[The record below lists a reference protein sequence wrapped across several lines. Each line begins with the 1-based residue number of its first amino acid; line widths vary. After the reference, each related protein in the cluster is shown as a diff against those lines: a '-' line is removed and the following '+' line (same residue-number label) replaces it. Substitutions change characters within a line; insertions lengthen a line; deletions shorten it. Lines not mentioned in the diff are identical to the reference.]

1 MPRPLSVLREAFP
14 MPKPRAPTAPSILVA
29 LSGTLPKQSRVVR
42 ARKRQVR
49 KPHSFAIRHVVRR
62 SRIVPGIPY
71 SNLSVGVPL
80 EIFPNERRVALT
92 PQNATLLLKKGFGQ
106 VLVEKSAGLEAQ
118 FLDEQYKA
126 AGATLVDK
134 SELFT
139 RSDILLK
146 VRAPAPGHEA
156 ELVKKGSTLISFLYP
171 GQNKATVEA
180 LAARKSTVFAM
191 EMIPRISR
199 AQVFDA
205 LRSVIVDRAVL
216 TS

>member
-1 MPRPLSVLREAFP
+1 M
-14 MPKPRAPTAPSILVA
+14 
-29 LSGTLPKQSRVVR
+29 
-42 ARKRQVR
+42 R

-191 EMIPRISR
+191 EMLPRISR